1 MKFSLGLLCALLAFP
16 APAANEL
23 PAQAAPDALNTFT
36 VNQAQGGIEPPL
48 TEHEPVYF
56 VMGTRGDTNARFQ
69 LSFKYRMFDRALG
82 WGRDQPWLS
91 GFYLGYTQTTAW
103 NLSGDS
109 RPFRDTSYRPS
120 LFWAWERV
128 DAKTWIDAL
137 RAGVEHES
145 NGKDG
150 ASSRSIDTLFLRP
163 EWHWDTANGERLEFT
178 PKIYGYFNKED
189 NPDIQRYRGY
199 VDWRLRYGDRQRSW
213 VAMARTGTAGKG
225 SLTLDYFERTRVLG
239 FGPVSGYFHAQFFA
253 GYGEDI
259 LDYNLRNKSQ
269 LRLGFAIV
277 P

>member
-1 MKFSLGLLCALLAFP
+1 MHRWLVLACWCAAL
-16 APAANEL
+16 PAA
-23 PAQAAPDALNTFT
+23 AQDDVVPDALNTFT
-36 VNQAQGGIEPPL
+36 VNQAQGGIESPL

-69 LSFKYRMFDRALG
+69 LSFKYRMFDQTLG

-91 GFYLGYTQTTAW
+91 GFYLGYTQATAW

-109 RPFRDTSYRPS
+109 KPFRDTNYRPS
-120 LFWAWERV
+120 LFWAWERT

-137 RAGVEHES
+137 RAGYEHES

-150 ASSRSIDTLFLRP
+150 ASSRSIVTLFLRP
-163 EWHWDTANGERLEFT
+163 EWHWDTANGMRLAFT
-178 PKIYGYFNKED
+178 PKIYRYLDKED

-239 FGPVSGYFHAQFFA
+239 FGPVSGYFHVQLFA